1 MVRTILKYALELQ
14 RFGITIKIK
23 LEYFIAQKS
32 KSSTK
37 STTAVTNK
45 RA

>member
-14 RFGITIKIK
+14 RFDITIKIK

-37 STTAVTNK
+37 SATAVTNK